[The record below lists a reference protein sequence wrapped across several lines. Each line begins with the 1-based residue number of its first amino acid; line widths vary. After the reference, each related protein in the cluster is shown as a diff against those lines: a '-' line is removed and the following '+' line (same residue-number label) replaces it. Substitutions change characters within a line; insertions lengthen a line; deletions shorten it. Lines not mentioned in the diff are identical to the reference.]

1 MERTLV
7 TGLSILLISAL
18 IAPNATAKT
27 RIEAQLQ
34 LTHSNQLTTNDSTQP
49 AAKDGN
55 QIQPTPTNQQARRT
69 DANTQNKLSERDRI
83 IREYQTQT
91 VIPAQ

>member
-1 MERTLV
+1 MKYTPM

-18 IAPNATAKT
+18 IVPGATATT
-27 RIEAQLQ
+27 RVEAQLHRTHHQ
-34 LTHSNQLTTNDSTQP
+34 LATDAPTQP
-49 AAKDGN
+49 VPKDTH
-55 QIQPTPTNQQARRT
+55 QPKSTWTNPQARRT
-69 DANTQNKLSERDRI
+69 DSDTPNKLSERDRI